1 MILVVGATGVVGQ
14 AVTRRLR
21 EKGKAVRVLVRAASD
36 GAKTAV
42 LEKTGATLVRGDLK
56 DAASLEAACQ
66 GIDTVVST
74 ASATIS
80 RGAGDNVVTVDR
92 DGQLALVDAAKSAGV
107 RHFIYV
113 SFSGNLDAPFP
124 LCEAKRTVERRLRE
138 SGMTYTI
145 VRPSFFM
152 DVWLSPHAGFDPV
165 GGQVRIYGTGDAP
178 VSLISASDVAEYV
191 AECVDNPAVH
201 NQVIEL
207 GGPEAVSPNS
217 VVALFEAA
225 LGKSIARTNIP
236 EAALEQQLAT
246 AEDPLQKTLA
256 GLALGMA
263 RGDSID
269 NRPAL
274 ARARV
279 ALTDVRTFVDRR
291 VRI

>member
-1 MILVVGATGVVGQ
+1 MCGRWPGHSQ
-14 AVTRRLR
+14 TRQRPPR
-21 EKGKAVRVLVRAASD
+21 IEQ
-36 GAKTAV
+36 
-42 LEKTGATLVRGDLK
+42 TGATLFHGDLK
-56 DAASLEAACQ
+56 DAASLRAACE

-80 RGAGDNVVTVDR
+80 RGAGDNIFSVDR
-92 DGQLALVDAAKSAGV
+92 DGQLALVDAARTAGV

-113 SFSGNLDAPFP
+113 SFSGNMNAPFP
-124 LCEAKRTVERRLRE
+124 LSDAKRAVERRLRE

-165 GGQVRIYGTGDAP
+165 GGQVRIYGSGDAP
-178 VSLISASDVAEYV
+178 VSLVSASDVAAYV

-201 NQVIEL
+201 NQVIEF
-207 GGPEAVSPNS
+207 GGPEPVSPNA

-225 LGKSIARTNIP
+225 LGKSIAKTNIP

-246 AEDPLQKTLA
+246 SEDPLQKTLA

-263 RGDSID
+263 RGDAID
-269 NRPAL
+269 NGPAL
-274 ARARV
+274 RMASV
-279 ALTDVRTFVDRR
+279 PLTDVRTFVDRR